1 MNKGRLFVVSGASGV
16 GKSTVLKKL
25 MKKRPD
31 ILFSVSVTTRPPRPG
46 EVDGVDYDFITEEKF
61 RDMVANNEFLEYDAH
76 SKAFYGT
83 PLAQLEEKLSRGD
96 VILDVEPAGTKILRQ
111 KRPEAS
117 LIFIMPPSMEELERR
132 LRRRGDTDEEQ
143 IALRMERAQWEME
156 QAPWYDHVVVNDI
169 VENCV
174 CAIEAVIDNK
184 NLEE

>member
-1 MNKGRLFVVSGASGV
+1 MNKGKLFVLSGASGV
-16 GKSTVLKKL
+16 GKSTILKEL

-46 EVDGVDYDFITEEKF
+46 EIDGVHYDFITVEKF
-61 RDMVANNEFLEYDAH
+61 REMVANDEFLEYDEH
-76 SKAFYGT
+76 SKACYGT
-83 PLAQLEEKLSRGD
+83 PLAQLEDKLSRGH
-96 VILDVEPAGTKILRQ
+96 VILDVEPAGTKIIRE

-117 LIFIMPPSMEELERR
+117 LIFIMPPDLEELERR
-132 LRRRGDTDEEQ
+132 LRNRGDTDDEQ
-143 IALRMERAQWEME
+143 IAIRMERAQWEME

-174 CAIEAVIDNK
+174 SAIEAIIDNK